1 MVTQLLFVAHG
12 INDNFLRACDQS
24 LETVLIICRF
34 ITPTFMSIALLISIS
49 RGYLSGHGLQIDF
62 SPVIKALTLF
72 LLLFFYQD
80 LMNILGAGIKAVTQ
94 LFDGSGNL
102 GEALQK
108 LTTAPGIAAAAQS
121 DNVAPSDVVEQGGAW
136 YSKIYNSIAS
146 FSIMNLITQFFTTTT
161 VLIVR
166 QTVLFIRQFILGFL
180 YVIGPIAICLS
191 VVPAFSGLAI
201 KWLQNFIAVQF
212 WALTMNLLDLIY
224 TNFAEQ
230 NTIAGGVFGSM
241 AMSGQ
246 SYNDA
251 QFLLMSIAFIIL
263 YIMVPTLTS
272 YFIGSTAV
280 QSFMGAAVGIAA
292 GTAATAGAVAFPAAA
307 GGGASS
313 ALSRAMGFSNTGGS
327 GSARIIGGNNPG
339 FSSNSRGNIS
349 AAPAMATGGGAAA
362 SVRYNSSTPTTMAT
376 SKPTGSRLSDSSVSP
391 GSRYKHSGGSGT
403 ENGYG
408 TNTGNTVTHRAS
420 TLPAMGSSEN
430 SGTAIRQTYTSQKP
444 SSYDDLEDLFKD
456 N

>member
-12 INDNFLRACDQS
+12 INDSFLRACDQS

-34 ITPTFMSIALLISIS
+34 ITPTFMSIALLISIG

-94 LFDGSGNL
+94 LFDGTENV

-108 LTTAPGIAAAAQS
+108 LTTPPGIAAAAQS

-224 TNFAEQ
+224 ANFAEQ
-230 NTIAGGVFGSM
+230 NTIASGMFGSM
-241 AMSGQ
+241 AMADQ

-251 QFLLMSIAFIIL
+251 QFLLMSVAFIIL

-280 QSFMGAAVGIAA
+280 QSFMGAAVGMAA
-292 GTAATAGAVAFPAAA
+292 GAAATAGAVAFPAAA

-313 ALSRAMGFSNTGGS
+313 ALGRAMGFTNTGGS
-327 GSARIIGGNNPG
+327 GSVKFTSSSSPG
-339 FSSNSRGNIS
+339 FSSNSSNS
-349 AAPAMATGGGAAA
+349 NNSAPAMASGGGIAAP
-362 SVRYNSSTPTTMAT
+362 VRYKNSTPTPMAT
-376 SKPTGSRLSDSSVSP
+376 TTPAGSSVSKSSISP
-391 GSRYKHSGGSGT
+391 GSNYKSSGESGT
-403 ENGYG
+403 GNSSG
-408 TNTGNTVTHRAS
+408 TNTKSSVAYTGNT
-420 TLPAMGSSEN
+420 LPTMSASEN
-430 SGTAIRQTYTSQKP
+430 AGTAIRQTYTTQKLAA
-444 SSYDDLEDLFKD
+444 YDDLEDLFKD
-456 N
+456 